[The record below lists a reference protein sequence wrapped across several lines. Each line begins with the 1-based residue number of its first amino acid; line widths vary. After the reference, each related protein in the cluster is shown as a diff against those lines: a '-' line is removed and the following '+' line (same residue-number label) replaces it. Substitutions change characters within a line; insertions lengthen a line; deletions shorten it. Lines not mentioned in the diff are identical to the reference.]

1 MRVVMDCIME
11 ISDWTDKEVYFDNW
25 FPLFPLSQVFKD
37 QRIQTTETVQ
47 TNHLKKGFQKR

>member
-1 MRVVMDCIME
+1 MDCIME